1 MRPLNHGQCNFHWQ
15 AGGCVCYGGKDLTS
29 GWSFIG
35 CIRLGIKLIHP
46 RWQPRANGRKARHI
60 LFFFTLLP
68 QLPTLLAGPSVTE
81 LFILCPTLPF
91 LSDTHY
97 AHGSFILAHKPTKT
111 CYITV
116 SELQWKKQNN
126 NTTQSGHR
134 SPALVCTGTVF
145 HGKAPRI
152 TRMRPK
158 LRHMQE
164 IRAGKSW
171 LSHIICTHVRKE
183 RKNQKALHRAFP
195 CLHE

>member
-1 MRPLNHGQCNFHWQ
+1 MQFSL
-15 AGGCVCYGGKDLTS
+15 AGRRVCVL
-29 GWSFIG
+29 
-35 CIRLGIKLIHP
+35 
-46 RWQPRANGRKARHI
+46 RWEGPDQWMELYWMHSTWHKTNSPSMTTQSEWAKGETHS
-60 LFFFTLLP
+60 FFFTLLP

-183 RKNQKALHRAFP
+183 RKNQKALYRAFP